1 MIFNGFE
8 KEEGRDR
15 KHPEFRENAEDRPP
29 SKVLELRG
37 IRRLWVNFATLKAK
51 VPMNLERWYSIS

>member
-8 KEEGRDR
+8 EEEGRDR

-37 IRRLWVNFATLKAK
+37 IRRLWVIFGT
-51 VPMNLERWYSIS
+51 